1 MTYRELNLAREI
13 FGLNERVTLQELKNR
28 HRELVKRLHPD
39 AGNADEPEQIRKV
52 NAAYQVL
59 QEYIGQYSY
68 SFTEEEFYEQN
79 PEEGLRRQFLDD
91 QLWSNG

>member
-1 MTYRELNLAREI
+1 MTYRDLNLAREI

-28 HRELVKRLHPD
+28 QRELVKRLHPD

>member
-1 MTYRELNLAREI
+1 MTFRELNLAREI